1 MRREIFVA
9 LIDVLSNFLQRLT
22 LTFSV
27 FVASRWRAREHHA
40 AKNFRWDCDASVCP
54 AAGGAYL
61 RPPLQSILQSQAVAP
76 NDRHLNAGVQR
87 CPFFLLSC
95 LVSSYLLATMPMPT
109 RKLIVTSTLAFS
121 AALSR
126 SPGVQGFS
134 LPATEVTV
142 KRKRSSSSS
151 GLFANKPKSSEA
163 SLPSES
169 KDDPSAAAAAAALLP
184 APQSKL
190 YLLDEDEAWESGVG
204 NSATDDEDSEA
215 AECYIDDL
223 DQHGESCLVSDTDS
237 SLPAIRI
244 GVDADNID
252 VILKWVPILS
262 PIIAFFTYEIT
273 AEVFDQ
279 VIEWISDRTWVAV
292 DGGKCN

>member
-1 MRREIFVA
+1 
-9 LIDVLSNFLQRLT
+9 
-22 LTFSV
+22 
-27 FVASRWRAREHHA
+27 
-40 AKNFRWDCDASVCP
+40 
-54 AAGGAYL
+54 
-61 RPPLQSILQSQAVAP
+61 
-76 NDRHLNAGVQR
+76 
-87 CPFFLLSC
+87 
-95 LVSSYLLATMPMPT
+95 MPT

-121 AALSR
+121 AALS
-126 SPGVQGFS
+126 PGVQGFS
-134 LPATEVTV
+134 VPATAVTV

-151 GLFANKPKSSEA
+151 SGLFANNPKSSEA
-163 SLPSES
+163 SSPSES
-169 KDDPSAAAAAAALLP
+169 RDDPSAAALLP

-204 NSATDDEDSEA
+204 NSAADDEDSEA
-215 AECYIDDL
+215 TECYIDDL